1 MSFNDIV
8 RVCSL
13 INVTKTNSMFY
24 ELQNNTPSVP
34 TLSSGGTASSYEGW
48 YISRVQYSS
57 YIMLNTFQRCP
68 QKKRNVLSEDDTR
81 LCGYRR
87 GGRRQKKKS
96 ILLGAIYLIVAVSYH
111 GIFFPLSPNMLVM
124 SIPFKLISYR

>member
-1 MSFNDIV
+1 
-8 RVCSL
+8 
-13 INVTKTNSMFY
+13 
-24 ELQNNTPSVP
+24 
-34 TLSSGGTASSYEGW
+34 
-48 YISRVQYSS
+48 
-57 YIMLNTFQRCP
+57 MLNTFQRCP

-96 ILLGAIYLIVAVSYH
+96 ILLGAIYLIVAFSYH
-111 GIFFPLSPNMLVM
+111 GFFFPLSPNMLVM